1 MHKPPMSPE
10 LLLSLA
16 DRIGVFVF
24 AISGGVL
31 AVRKQMDFLGVI
43 VLAFL
48 PAIGGGTLRDIILDE
63 PVFWLNDTVTL
74 LLAVAGGLAAFF
86 FYRFVSRFRALRW
99 PDAVGMSL
107 FAVSGAAKA
116 MALGHGFLVV
126 LIMGAMT
133 ASAGGLI
140 RDVVAN
146 EEPLVLK
153 DGELYATCAL
163 AGSLVYFGAA
173 SLGLGETIAFAA
185 GMTTA
190 FMLRAGAILF
200 GLSLPR
206 AKG

>member
-1 MHKPPMSPE
+1 MSPDI
-10 LLLSLA
+10 LLALA

-31 AVRKQMDFLGVI
+31 GVRKQMDFLGVI
-43 VLAFL
+43 VLAFF
-48 PAIGGGTLRDIILDE
+48 PAIGGGTLRDLLLGQ
-63 PVFWLNDTVTL
+63 PVFWLNDTLTL
-74 LLAVAGGLAAFF
+74 VLAMAGGVTAFV

-99 PDAVGMSL
+99 PDAVGMAL
-107 FAVSGAAKA
+107 FTVTGAAKA
-116 MALGHGFLVV
+116 MSLGHGFLVV

-133 ASAGGLI
+133 ASAGGLM

-163 AGSLVYFGAA
+163 AGSLVYFLAA
-173 SLGLGETIAFAA
+173 RYGPGEPAAFAA
-185 GMTTA
+185 GMATA
-190 FMLRAGAILF
+190 FILRACAILF